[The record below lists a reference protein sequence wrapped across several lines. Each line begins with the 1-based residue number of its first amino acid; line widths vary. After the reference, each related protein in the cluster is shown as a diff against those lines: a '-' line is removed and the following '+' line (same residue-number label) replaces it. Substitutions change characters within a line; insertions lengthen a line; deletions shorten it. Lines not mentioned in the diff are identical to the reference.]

1 MRSSLYP
8 ATSPKSRLGRFRTV
22 DRYVTVDR
30 RRGVAAVEFAVCLPL
45 LVLLI
50 FGSIEASSMI
60 FLKQTLNVAAY
71 EATRDAIRDGQS
83 NSDAAL
89 RAEQILQARRVI
101 GFAVD
106 FPNGEAFDANRGD
119 EIVVEVSAPS
129 GANSPLV
136 GQFISDRTLTA
147 RVVMIKQ

>member
-1 MRSSLYP
+1 MRSSLCP
-8 ATSPKSRLGRFRTV
+8 ATSPNTRPGHFRSV
-22 DRYVTVDR
+22 DRCGTVDR

-89 RAEQILQARRVI
+89 RAEQILQARNVI

-106 FPNGEAFDANRGD
+106 FPNGEALAADRGD
-119 EIVVEVSAPS
+119 EIVIEVSAPS

-136 GQFISDRTLTA
+136 GQFISDRMLTA

>member
-1 MRSSLYP
+1 MN
-8 ATSPKSRLGRFRTV
+8 RTRKP
-22 DRYVTVDR
+22 DA

-71 EATRDAIRDGQS
+71 EATRECIRNGRNNNDATV
-83 NSDAAL
+83 
-89 RAEQILQARRVI
+89 RAMQILQGRGVI
-101 GFAVD
+101 GFQIQ
-106 FPNGEAFDANRGD
+106 FPAGESLTADRGAD
-119 EIVVEVSAPS
+119 VIVEISAPS
-129 GANSPLV
+129 ALNSPLV
-136 GQFISDRTLTA
+136 GQFISDRVLTA

>member
-1 MRSSLYP
+1 MHSSLYP
-8 ATSPKSRLGRFRTV
+8 ATSPNSRPSRFCTV
-22 DRYVTVDR
+22 DRYFTADR
-30 RRGVAAVEFAVCLPL
+30 GQGVAAVEFAVCLPL

-89 RAEQILQARRVI
+89 RAEQILQARKVI
-101 GFAVD
+101 GFAID
-106 FPNGEAFDANRGD
+106 FPNGEALDANRGD
-119 EIVVEVSAPS
+119 EIAVEVSAPS